1 MYRKIIVALV
11 AAGLLMLTGCK
22 KDNMELYPV
31 TIESYE
37 RLTNE
42 ATQVRSGDF
51 SPEVALT
58 LLPADKEVD
67 IYSPPSDGVEVDTVF
82 VKQGDYVS
90 AGDKLISYRVG
101 DTEDKMEQLQD
112 ELATQQYLLE
122 HYENM
127 AAMENDPDY
136 QADIEQLKKDMEV
149 TKLYISE
156 EHAKNEA
163 FTLKAERDGV
173 IEQIS
178 DLVNNEK
185 VNMNDRLIFVM
196 YNSGE
201 YYAIT
206 SDPYPFEVGMV
217 VQAKYRENEYDMEL
231 ISIEGDKSKTLLFR
245 AKNPREIMRANYMDV
260 VIEKQSLKG
269 VLYVEQNAVL
279 TVNDKSY
286 VFTLNED
293 GFKEAV
299 EVEVGNVVGDYI
311 IIESGVK
318 AGDKVVMN

>member
-37 RLTNE
+37 RLTYE
-42 ATQVRSGDF
+42 TTQVRSGDF

-201 YYAIT
+201 YYANT

-245 AKNPREIMRANYMDV
+245 AKNPRDIMRANYMDV

-269 VLYVEQNAVL
+269 ALYVEQNAVL
-279 TVNDKSY
+279 TVNDKNY
-286 VFTLNED
+286 VFMLNEE
-293 GFKEAV
+293 GYKEAV

-311 IIESGVK
+311 IIEEGVK
-318 AGDKVVMN
+318 AGDRVVMN

>member
-37 RLTNE
+37 RLTYE
-42 ATQVRSGDF
+42 TTQVRSGDF